1 MSDEVLGRRNE
12 ASVLR
17 KASMTSTRE
26 AKGDARARPR
36 VAYRDDS
43 DRIAWTS
50 PHMLVGVVASLVLVY
65 GWFEIDELD
74 LTPADGLG
82 YGLGF
87 VGMGAMVLLLA
98 YSVRKR
104 VRALRHVGL
113 LRNWFEAHLVLGLL
127 APVAILY
134 HATFRVESTNAA
146 VALTCML
153 VVAGS
158 GIGGRFLYGR
168 LHRGLAGELRSVGG
182 MQRAARACLEPVRP
196 VIDGRPEVLALI
208 ERFEAGSAGLTS
220 GLIQALSAA
229 TLRLR
234 ARLARRRVARVL
246 RSAGETAA
254 DVANADRAV
263 AACLAEL
270 CRAGEL
276 RLFTQLFALWH
287 AIHIPLTVILFLSA
301 IVHIVAVH
309 LY

>member
-1 MSDEVLGRRNE
+1 MRGEALGRHGDAAAPRRE
-12 ASVLR
+12 R
-17 KASMTSTRE
+17 MPTTPE
-26 AKGDARARPR
+26 AKSVDRDRSRGVARP
-36 VAYRDDS
+36 DS

-50 PHMLVGVVASLVLVY
+50 PHMLVGIVASLVLAY
-65 GWFEIDELD
+65 GWIAIDELD
-74 LTPADGLG
+74 LTPAEGLG
-82 YGLGF
+82 YGLG
-87 VGMGAMVLLLA
+87 VAGMGAMVLLLA

-104 VRALRHVGL
+104 VRALRHAGL

-146 VALTCML
+146 VALSCML

-182 MQRAARACLEPVRP
+182 LQRAARACLAPVRP
-196 VIDGRPEVLALI
+196 VLDGRPEVLALI
-208 ERFEAGSAGLTS
+208 ARFEESSAGLTS
-220 GLIQALSAA
+220 GLIRSLQAA

-234 ARLARRRVARVL
+234 ARVLRRRIARIL
-246 RSAGETAA
+246 RRNGETAA
-254 DVANADRAV
+254 DVANADRAI
-263 AACLAEL
+263 ADCLAEL